1 MDNQWFGSAI
11 SLQDLHHGDC
21 REDDD
26 GAHIRFLVSEYRTQL
41 YVPGHLTPSDKLQ
54 ISIPIDQCMD
64 RRMAA
69 THAFFCRLAQ
79 KRQIKSPNPSQTMVR
94 LNKALLALDAIAAGA
109 TQREI
114 ADVLYGQKRISEEL
128 WRTSS
133 IRQTIHRLCVTGE
146 AMMHGEYSRL
156 LLE

>member
-1 MDNQWFGSAI
+1 
-11 SLQDLHHGDC
+11 
-21 REDDD
+21 
-26 GAHIRFLVSEYRTQL
+26 
-41 YVPGHLTPSDKLQ
+41 
-54 ISIPIDQCMD
+54 
-64 RRMAA
+64 
-69 THAFFCRLAQ
+69 
-79 KRQIKSPNPSQTMVR
+79 MVR
-94 LNKALLALDAIAAGA
+94 LHKALMVLDAIASGA

-146 AMMHGEYSRL
+146 AMMGEEYSSL

>member
-1 MDNQWFGSAI
+1 MRD
-11 SLQDLHHGDC
+11 LQHGAC
-21 REDDD
+21 REEDE
-26 GAHIRFLVSEYRTQL
+26 GAHIHFLGQGYRAQI
-41 YVPGHLTPSDKLQ
+41 YVPGRLKASDKLQ

-69 THAFFCRLAQ
+69 TQAFLRGLTHKRL
-79 KRQIKSPNPSQTMVR
+79 IKPPKPNQTMVR
-94 LNKALLALDAIAAGA
+94 LHKALVALDAIASGA
-109 TQREI
+109 TQREV
-114 ADVLYGQKRISEEL
+114 ADVLYGQKRISKEL

-146 AMMHGEYSRL
+146 AMMREEYSRL